1 MKKAIILVFLTLIM
15 IGSAA
20 VAVAAAEDGAYINIG
35 DYGPEVVALHQKLWE
50 LGYYYLRAES
60 PWSAKS
66 ADALK
71 ILQENMGWE
80 ITGTV
85 ADKEM
90 YDAILSLEN
99 VVGKNLLLGTNQGTT
114 NFRLLDKGFNAT
126 LEADGDGVKV
136 TSTSRDDSGWLV
148 LFFDDG
154 QSREILAGS
163 AGAWFTLSFEAKS
176 NVENAD
182 MWVAHRQTNAAENQI
197 NFGDLKLGEADV
209 WKEYVLTG
217 RLIGVAATSQ
227 GLYFDMR
234 YGNPAGTEIEIRNL
248 KLEKGSQATEW
259 SKAPED

>member
-1 MKKAIILVFLTLIM
+1 MKRLFVVLLALVFTMSTVVVTALAEETAYTK
-15 IGSAA
+15 IGYYS
-20 VAVAAAEDGAYINIG
+20 N
-35 DYGPEVVALHQKLWE
+35 EVLLLHRKLAE
-50 LGYYYLRAES
+50 LGYYSLRPES

-126 LEADGDGVKV
+126 LEADEDGVKV
-136 TSTSRDDSGWLV
+136 TSTTRDDSGWLV

-154 QSREILAGS
+154 QSREILAGP

>member
-1 MKKAIILVFLTLIM
+1 MKRIIVVLMALIM
-15 IGSAA
+15 IGS
-20 VAVAAAEDGAYINIG
+20 VTVAEDGGSYINIG
-35 DYGPEVVALHQKLWE
+35 DYGPEVVVLHQKLEE

-60 PWSAKS
+60 PWSTAS
-66 ADALK
+66 VDALK
-71 ILQENMGWE
+71 ILQENLDIPVTGVVESKDQLDE
-80 ITGTV
+80 ILAV
-85 ADKEM
+85 ES
-90 YDAILSLEN
+90 II
-99 VVGKNLLLGTNQGTT
+99 GKNLLLGTNQGTT